1 MDIVVTPGLD
11 PAHDVLHYGRQAL
24 DAIFAPKSVAV
35 IGATET
41 PGSVGRTILWNL
53 ISNTFGGTVYPVNPK
68 RASILGIKA
77 YPNLSAVPEVVDL
90 IVVVTPAPT
99 VPGIIKE
106 AVELGVKSA
115 IIISAG
121 FKEIGPEGVELERQ
135 ILEHAHRGG
144 MRIIGP
150 NCLGVMSPITGL
162 NATFATTIAR
172 PGSVGFISQSGAL
185 LTAILDW
192 SLRENV
198 GFSSFVS
205 IGSMLD
211 VDWSDLIYYLGD
223 DPHTKSIVIYMES
236 IGNARAFLSAA
247 REVALTKPIIVI
259 KPGRTEGAAKAAASH
274 TGSLTGS
281 DEVLEVAFRR
291 SGVLRVNSIAEL
303 FYMAEVLGK
312 QPRPR
317 GKHLT
322 ILTNAGGPGVLA
334 TDALITN
341 GGELARISPETMEAF
356 NDLLPA
362 AWSHNNPVDIL
373 GDASPER
380 YAKALE
386 IAAKDPDSDG
396 ILVILTPQAMT
407 DPTKTAEELIPYA
420 ESLGKPVIATWMG
433 GNDVAPGEAIL
444 NKANVPTFPYPD
456 TAARVFD
463 YMATYAENLHLL
475 YETPMPIGEGE
486 LNRECADD
494 IVQAARESG
503 RTILT
508 EFESK
513 RLLSCY
519 GIPTVETRIA
529 KTREEAVEAADSI
542 GYPVVLKLHSETIT
556 HKTDVGGVQLNLAD
570 AEAVQNAYTT
580 IQTSVAQKVGAG
592 HFLGVTVQPM
602 AKIEGYELILGSS
615 IDPQF
620 GPVLLFGL
628 GGQLVEVFKDRALGL
643 PPLTTTR
650 ARRMMERT
658 KIYTALKG
666 VRGRDPVD
674 LAGLERLL
682 VRFAQLVTEQRWI
695 KELDINPLIASPE
708 KLIAL
713 DARVVLYDRETN
725 EEQLPKLAIR
735 PYPIQYVGTWEA
747 KDRTKVTIRP
757 ILPEDEALLVKFH
770 QVLSDRT
777 VYMRYLQPIM
787 LQERVMHERLARIC
801 HVDYDREIALVAE
814 TMDASGEQIVMGVA
828 RLSRIHATNEAR
840 LSTLVGDPYQG
851 IGLGGELVRRAVD
864 IARREHMDRLSAI
877 LTEDSLVMRRIFEK
891 LGFNMQP
898 IAKEKLIAAFLE
910 L

>member
-1 MDIVVTPGLD
+1 M
-11 PAHDVLHYGRQAL
+11 
-24 DAIFAPKSVAV
+24 
-35 IGATET
+35 
-41 PGSVGRTILWNL
+41 
-53 ISNTFGGTVYPVNPK
+53 
-68 RASILGIKA
+68 
-77 YPNLSAVPEVVDL
+77 
-90 IVVVTPAPT
+90 
-99 VPGIIKE
+99 
-106 AVELGVKSA
+106 
-115 IIISAG
+115 
-121 FKEIGPEGVELERQ
+121 
-135 ILEHAHRGG
+135 
-144 MRIIGP
+144 
-150 NCLGVMSPITGL
+150 
-162 NATFATTIAR
+162 
-172 PGSVGFISQSGAL
+172 
-185 LTAILDW
+185 
-192 SLRENV
+192 
-198 GFSSFVS
+198 
-205 IGSMLD
+205 
-211 VDWSDLIYYLGD
+211 
-223 DPHTKSIVIYMES
+223 
-236 IGNARAFLSAA
+236 
-247 REVALTKPIIVI
+247 
-259 KPGRTEGAAKAAASH
+259 
-274 TGSLTGS
+274 
-281 DEVLEVAFRR
+281 
-291 SGVLRVNSIAEL
+291 
-303 FYMAEVLGK
+303 
-312 QPRPR
+312 
-317 GKHLT
+317 
-322 ILTNAGGPGVLA
+322 
-334 TDALITN
+334 
-341 GGELARISPETMEAF
+341 
-356 NDLLPA
+356 
-362 AWSHNNPVDIL
+362 
-373 GDASPER
+373 
-380 YAKALE
+380 
-386 IAAKDPDSDG
+386 
-396 ILVILTPQAMT
+396 
-407 DPTKTAEELIPYA
+407 
-420 ESLGKPVIATWMG
+420 
-433 GNDVAPGEAIL
+433 
-444 NKANVPTFPYPD
+444 
-456 TAARVFD
+456 
-463 YMATYAENLHLL
+463 
-475 YETPMPIGEGE
+475 
-486 LNRECADD
+486 
-494 IVQAARESG
+494 
-503 RTILT
+503 
-508 EFESK
+508 
-513 RLLSCY
+513 
-519 GIPTVETRIA
+519 
-529 KTREEAVEAADSI
+529 
-542 GYPVVLKLHSETIT
+542 
-556 HKTDVGGVQLNLAD
+556 QLNLAD

-650 ARRMMERT
+650 ARRMMELT